1 MPISFVSSVCINSYI
16 GPATY
21 IRFYRYGSRYRIKS
35 IYIFQGKKNYLTLQ
49 PRQRRTTPY
58 SISAARLSEVVI
70 ANNQAKDARS
80 EFREATVITKNEGQ
94 MYLFLFSLY
103 SLRRVFYVEQRE
115 VGLKARA
122 TICLEF
128 CGRK

>member
-1 MPISFVSSVCINSYI
+1 MPNV
-16 GPATY
+16 ATPT
-21 IRFYRYGSRYRIKS
+21 KM
-35 IYIFQGKKNYLTLQ
+35 NN
-49 PRQRRTTPY
+49 PY
-58 SISAARLSEVVI
+58 PISAARLSKVVI

-80 EFREATVITKNEGQ
+80 EFREATLITKNEGQ